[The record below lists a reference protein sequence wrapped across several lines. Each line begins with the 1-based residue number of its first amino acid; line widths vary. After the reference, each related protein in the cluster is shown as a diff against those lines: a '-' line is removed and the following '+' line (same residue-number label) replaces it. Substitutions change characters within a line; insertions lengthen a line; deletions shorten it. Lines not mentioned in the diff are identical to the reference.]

1 MRGRGF
7 TLIEL
12 MVAVAII
19 AILAA
24 GAMPAYRD
32 YSIRSQLVD
41 ATAALSDQ
49 RVRMEQ
55 YYADNRNYGSTSCGP
70 SLPLMERFSLSCTLS
85 GGGQGYTI
93 TASGLSGTSM
103 AGFSYTIDQANT
115 RVTTG
120 WGSVWGSVPAA
131 GATRWLI
138 RKD

>member
-24 GAMPAYRD
+24 TAMPAYRD
-32 YSIRSQLVD
+32 YSIRSQLID

-55 YYADNRNYGSTSCGP
+55 HYADNRNYGDSSCGP
-70 SLPLMERFSLSCTLS
+70 TMPLLERFTLSCALTA
-85 GGGQGYTI
+85 GGQGYTI
-93 TASGLSGTSM
+93 TASGTSGTSM
-103 AGFSYTIDQANT
+103 QGFSYTINQANE

>member
-24 GAMPAYRD
+24 TAMPAYRD
-32 YSIRSQLVD
+32 YSIRSQLID

-55 YYADNRNYGSTSCGP
+55 HYADNRKYGDSSCGP
-70 SLPLMERFSLSCTLS
+70 TMPLLERFTLSCALTA
-85 GGGQGYTI
+85 GGQGYTI
-93 TASGLSGTSM
+93 TASGTSGTSM
-103 AGFSYTIDQANT
+103 QGFSYTINQANE

>member
-1 MRGRGF
+1 
-7 TLIEL
+7 

-24 GAMPAYRD
+24 TAMPAYRD
-32 YSIRSQLVD
+32 YSIRSQLID

-55 YYADNRNYGSTSCGP
+55 HYADNRNYGDSSCGP
-70 SLPLMERFSLSCTLS
+70 TMPLLERFTLSCALTA
-85 GGGQGYTI
+85 GGQGYTI
-93 TASGLSGTSM
+93 TASGTSGTSM
-103 AGFSYTIDQANT
+103 QGFSYTINQANE

>member
-24 GAMPAYRD
+24 TATPAYRD
-32 YSIRSQLVD
+32 YSMRAQLID

-55 YYADNRNYGSTSCGP
+55 YYADNRNYGAASCGP
-70 SLPLMERFSLSCTLS
+70 TVPLLERFTLSCALTA
-85 GGGQGYTI
+85 GGQGYTI
-93 TASGLSGTSM
+93 TATGLSGTSM

-120 WGSVWGSVPAA
+120 WAPAWGSVPAA